1 MNALDAL
8 WHMLNFLAP
17 AVCVGALSAAA
28 AKLVWARE
36 LRGRS
41 WLQLLGWAALPALLV
56 AFVALV
62 VTGRDGRMGTYAAM
76 VVAAAAGLWTRIP
89 GRSG

>member
-1 MNALDAL
+1 MNALDAV
-8 WHMLNFLAP
+8 WHLLNFLAP
-17 AVCVGALSAAA
+17 ALFVGALSAAG

-41 WLQLLGWAALPALLV
+41 WLQLLGWAAIPAVLV
-56 AFVALV
+56 ALAALV
-62 VTGRDGRMGTYAAM
+62 VTGRDGRMSTYAAM
-76 VVAAAAGLWTRIP
+76 VAAAAAGLWTRIP